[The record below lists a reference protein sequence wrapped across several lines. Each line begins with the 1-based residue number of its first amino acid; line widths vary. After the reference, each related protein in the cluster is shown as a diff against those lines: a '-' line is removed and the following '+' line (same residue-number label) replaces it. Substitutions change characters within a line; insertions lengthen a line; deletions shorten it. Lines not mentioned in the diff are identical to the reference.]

1 MPASSILWRFF
12 FTAWLILGA
21 GQALGEVAVPPLK
34 ARVTDLSGTL
44 TAQQAGE
51 LESLLREFEMRKGSQ
66 IAVLMLPTTQPE
78 TIEQYALR
86 VAEQWKLGRKGVDDG
101 ALVLV
106 AKQDRAMRIE
116 VGYGLEGALPDAVT
130 KRIISE
136 VITPYF
142 KQGDFYGGIRS
153 GTERIIKVIDGEPLP
168 PQPVKASAGGGL
180 SLFEDILP
188 LAMLFIFVVGG
199 ILRAFLGRIFGGL
212 VAGAVSFFGAWLLL
226 GSFLTALVIA
236 IVVMLITISGSG
248 RGGTYVGGG
257 GGGGGGFGGG
267 GGGGFSGGGG
277 GFGGGGASG
286 RW

>member
-1 MPASSILWRFF
+1 VLAASILWRFF
-12 FTAWLILGA
+12 LATWLTLA
-21 GQALGEVAVPPLK
+21 ASQALGEVAVPPLK
-34 ARVTDLSGTL
+34 ARVTDLTGTL

-51 LESLLREFEMRKGSQ
+51 LESLLRDFETRKGSQ

-78 TIEQYALR
+78 TIEQYAMR
-86 VAEQWKLGRKGVDDG
+86 VAEQWKLGRKNVDDG
-101 ALVLV
+101 ALLLI

-116 VGYGLEGALPDAVT
+116 AGYGLEGALSDAVS

-136 VITPYF
+136 VITPHF

-153 GTERIIKVIDGEPLP
+153 GSEQIIKVIEGEPLP
-168 PQPVKASAGGGL
+168 PQSGKTSVRDGVNF
-180 SLFEDILP
+180 FENTLP

-199 ILRAFLGRIFGGL
+199 ILRAFLGRILGGL

-257 GGGGGGFGGG
+257 GGFGG